1 MFFLSALKWAFNSEM
16 CIIHSQ
22 PLTGPSWGRNFAT
35 HLCLA
40 FQFWTAHYSY
50 YWCRFGQCNVPG
62 WALGSPTNPV
72 GTLGTLG
79 SAKLEAAHLAPSR
92 LLSTVQLILRPGP
105 KSSPFLDPLPLNSPL
120 SFKLVGASLS
130 QPHQPMGKVR
140 ESEWG
145 VPTRDS
151 QICVQGVLATLSY
164 ISPDWALCAC
174 SVQAHSELSLCN
186 NTFCCISAKSVSH
199 RCKVI

>member
-1 MFFLSALKWAFNSEM
+1 M
-16 CIIHSQ
+16 
-22 PLTGPSWGRNFAT
+22 
-35 HLCLA
+35 
-40 FQFWTAHYSY
+40 
-50 YWCRFGQCNVPG
+50 PG

-92 LLSTVQLILRPGP
+92 LLSTVQLILRPGH
-105 KSSPFLDPLPLNSPL
+105 KSSPFLDPLPLSSPL

-174 SVQAHSELSLCN
+174 SVQAHSELSLYN

>member
-1 MFFLSALKWAFNSEM
+1 M
-16 CIIHSQ
+16 
-22 PLTGPSWGRNFAT
+22 
-35 HLCLA
+35 
-40 FQFWTAHYSY
+40 
-50 YWCRFGQCNVPG
+50 PG
-62 WALGSPTNPV
+62 WPLGSPTNPV

-105 KSSPFLDPLPLNSPL
+105 KSSPFLDPLPLSSPL

-151 QICVQGVLATLSY
+151 QICVQGQLATLSY
-164 ISPDWALCAC
+164 ISPSLHLTRLGTVCMQCANPM
-174 SVQAHSELSLCN
+174 AHSELSLCTN
-186 NTFCCISAKSVSH
+186 NTLLHLSRVGTVCRLSSTLLYPSLC
-199 RCKVI
+199 

>member
-1 MFFLSALKWAFNSEM
+1 MGFQFRNLHHSQF
-16 CIIHSQ
+16 SQ
-22 PLTGPSWGRNFAT
+22 PLTKPRWGHNFAT
-35 HLCLA
+35 YLLKKSALNSSVPGFSVLDSTLFLLLVQIWSMQRAWLGTWKPDQPSGHIG
-40 FQFWTAHYSY
+40 HI
-50 YWCRFGQCNVPG
+50 GQCQV
-62 WALGSPTNPV
+62 GSCTF
-72 GTLGTLG
+72 GTFKASLHCATD
-79 SAKLEAAHLAPSR
+79 P
-92 LLSTVQLILRPGP
+92 P
-105 KSSPFLDPLPLNSPL
+105 PFLDPLPLSSPL
-120 SFKLVGASLS
+120 SLKLVGASLS

-151 QICVQGVLATLSY
+151 QICVQGQLATLSY

>member
-1 MFFLSALKWAFNSEM
+1 M
-16 CIIHSQ
+16 
-22 PLTGPSWGRNFAT
+22 
-35 HLCLA
+35 
-40 FQFWTAHYSY
+40 
-50 YWCRFGQCNVPG
+50 PG
-62 WALGSPTNPV
+62 WPLGSPTNPV

-105 KSSPFLDPLPLNSPL
+105 KSSPFFNTLPLNSPL

-174 SVQAHSELSLCN
+174 SVQTQWLTVSCHCALTTL
-186 NTFCCISAKSVSH
+186 CCISAEWAQCAGSVVHCCTRLSVD
-199 RCKVI
+199 RRLMI